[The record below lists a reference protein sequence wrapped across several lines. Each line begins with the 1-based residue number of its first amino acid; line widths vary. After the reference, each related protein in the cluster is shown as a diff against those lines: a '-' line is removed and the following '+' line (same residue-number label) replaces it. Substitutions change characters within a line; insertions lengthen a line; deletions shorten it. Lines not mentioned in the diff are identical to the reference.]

1 MHNDILEIE
10 GRVLGAILANPALY
24 SRAAFLPSEAF
35 QDASHRTVWDLIC
48 EARAGGRTATAAALA
63 TATPDRVAALGG
75 LAYLNRL
82 EASGERIVTVF
93 NEALDRIYDELQWRR
108 VALLSERLS
117 RAASDREASPHKILS
132 SLSDV
137 ARQYLSGG
145 RSTLRT
151 KTDVA
156 RAAIEE
162 AQNRGTLVR
171 TGIDSLDLLLQ
182 GGLHPRRLYGIGGL
196 FGRGKTIFLGSISD
210 NLNIQESPHLFLS
223 LETPPEDIEIRSCA
237 KHLNLNSA
245 AVHDIH
251 HPDYARLKQSADSY
265 LAAVPNFTVYDYA
278 PHASIDEVH
287 RKILAA
293 KAEHGITGFIVDYW
307 QLIRGRGR
315 GQSEDSHLRDVADRL
330 AAICRQE
337 DLWGIVS
344 AQVDE
349 RGRLSVSSALYQSA
363 SLYLRLVREE
373 NESATYLV
381 TEKSNYT
388 RYANTGSESVPTII
402 FDDHVGPHFRNVAP
416 EDAGALPEMM
426 P

>member
-265 LAAVPNFTVYDYA
+265 LD
-278 PHASIDEVH
+278 
-287 RKILAA
+287 RK
-293 KAEHGITGFIVDYW
+293 
-307 QLIRGRGR
+307 
-315 GQSEDSHLRDVADRL
+315 
-330 AAICRQE
+330 
-337 DLWGIVS
+337 
-344 AQVDE
+344 
-349 RGRLSVSSALYQSA
+349 SV
-363 SLYLRLVREE
+363 V
-373 NESATYLV
+373 
-381 TEKSNYT
+381 
-388 RYANTGSESVPTII
+388 
-402 FDDHVGPHFRNVAP
+402 
-416 EDAGALPEMM
+416 
-426 P
+426 